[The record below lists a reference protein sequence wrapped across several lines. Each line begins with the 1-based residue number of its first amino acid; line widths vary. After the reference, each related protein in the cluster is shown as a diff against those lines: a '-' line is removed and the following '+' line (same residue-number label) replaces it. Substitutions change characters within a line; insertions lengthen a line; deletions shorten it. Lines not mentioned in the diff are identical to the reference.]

1 MINDLILQLH
11 VLSQHPHVYCC
22 RVPDRLCRLVKPI
35 VRLLPVVDPSLQEVE
50 QDAVVHLLVI
60 HQLQVVAGPDHVCPK
75 AIVGLKLEEA
85 ITTPPFFDH
94 KGVIVRLALKS
105 PSILATVIDLE

>member
-1 MINDLILQLH
+1 M
-11 VLSQHPHVYCC
+11 
-22 RVPDRLCRLVKPI
+22 CRLVKPI
-35 VRLLPVVDPSLQEVE
+35 VWLLPVVDPSLQKIE

-60 HQLQVVAGPDHVCPK
+60 HQFQVVAGPDHIRPK

-85 ITTPPFFDH
+85 ITTPPLFDH

-105 PSILATVIDLE
+105 PSILATVVDL